1 MQKNYVLV
9 GAVVVAAA
17 ALGAFYYA
25 DNTNEV
31 ALKPNLT
38 KVRVQNVAPKAT
50 PKAPQ
55 GAVAARVNGEIITV
69 EEIKKGYDDNP
80 QISEQVSFAEF
91 YPKAVDVFVNGK
103 LLYQAAKKAKVPE
116 TAEFESELKT
126 LKEDLA
132 RKIFLEEAVAAKV
145 TPEAIQSFYETEYVS
160 KFVSKKEMSAKHIL
174 VEDEATAKKAIEKLQ
189 KGEDFDAVA
198 KEFTKDKTVDLGYF
212 TDDLMV
218 PEFTAAVKA
227 LKVGEY
233 TKAPVKTQFGYH
245 VVLLT
250 DVRDSSPLPLK
261 ELEPQIKNILN
272 QQAVAEIFD
281 RIYKESKVER
291 YDLDGKEMPEKEAE
305 K

>member
-31 ALKPNLT
+31 ALKPNLP
-38 KVRVQNVAPKAT
+38 KVQTQNVAPKT
-50 PKAPQ
+50 APQ
-55 GAVAARVNGEIITV
+55 AKGAVAARVNGEIITV
-69 EEIKKGYDDNP
+69 DEIKKGYDDNP
-80 QISEQVSFAEF
+80 QITEQVSFAEF

-103 LLYQAAKKAKVPE
+103 LLYQAAEKAKVLE
-116 TAEFESELKT
+116 TAEFENELKI

-132 RKIFLEEAVAAKV
+132 RKIYLEDAVAAKV
-145 TPEAIQSFYETEYVS
+145 TPEAIQSFYQTEYVS

-227 LKVGEY
+227 LNVGEY

-250 DVRDSSPLPLK
+250 DVRDSAPLPLK
-261 ELEPQIKNILN
+261 DLEPQIKNILN

-281 RIYKESKVER
+281 KLYKESKIER
-291 YDLDGKEMPEKEAE
+291 YDLDGKEIPEKEAE

>member
-31 ALKPNLT
+31 ALKPNLP
-38 KVRVQNVAPKAT
+38 KVQTQNTAPKA
-50 PKAPQ
+50 APQ
-55 GAVAARVNGEIITV
+55 AKGAVAARVNGEIITMD
-69 EEIKKGYDDNP
+69 EIKKGYDDNP
-80 QISEQVSFAEF
+80 QITEQVSFAEF

-103 LLYQAAKKAKVPE
+103 LLYQAAEKAKVLE
-116 TAEFESELKT
+116 TAEFENELKI

-132 RKIFLEEAVAAKV
+132 RKIYLEDAVAAKV
-145 TPEAIQSFYETEYVS
+145 TPEAIQSFYQTEYVS

-227 LKVGEY
+227 LNVGEY

-250 DVRDSSPLPLK
+250 DVRDSAPLPLK
-261 ELEPQIKNILN
+261 DLEPQIKNILN

-281 RIYKESKVER
+281 KLYKESKIER
-291 YDLDGKEMPEKEAE
+291 YDLDGKEIPEKEAE